1 MNFVGHSSA
10 AASLRRPAVQIFNH
24 YAARAWQLPLCR
36 RDLHLALVAMLH
48 ALAQAGAQAPS
59 GVELHLLN
67 DRCMSAANRK
77 FMSCQGPTN
86 VLSFPG
92 GQAAAGILL
101 LSLDTLARE
110 CLLYGQPPVRHA
122 LRLLAHGMGHLTGL
136 DHGPAMDALCARC
149 LAAAENRLQL

>member
-1 MNFVGHSSA
+1 MNFVSHSSV

-24 YAARAWQLPLCR
+24 YAARAWQLPLSR
-36 RDLHLALVAMLH
+36 RDLLLAIEAMLQ
-48 ALAQAGAQAPS
+48 ALAQAGAQIPS
-59 GVELHLLN
+59 GVDLHLL
-67 DRCMSAANRK
+67 DDGRMSALNKK
-77 FMSCQGPTN
+77 FMACQGPTN

-110 CLLYGQPPVRHA
+110 CLLYGQPAVRHA
-122 LRLLAHGMGHLTGL
+122 LRLLAHGMGHLAGL
-136 DHGPAMDALCARC
+136 DHGPAMDALCVRC